1 LEAVEGVKASSR
13 AENIIV
19 PTSHPRR
26 SLALPREQEQ
36 DGAKTRVQSVARA
49 SRLLVWI
56 AQRPG
61 GGTASEAARAT
72 GLTVPTTYHL
82 LNTMVDEGL
91 LAKDSRRRYGPG
103 PRFAAL
109 CEAYLRTDRLPDYLL
124 IPLRV
129 LADRTGETAYVAG
142 WRGHEIRTLSWIE
155 GRNAVRVAA
164 LQQRPYRHA
173 NTRAL
178 GKLLLAYADE
188 ERRQS
193 YLALDPPVRLTERSI
208 TEPSAL
214 DEELRRIRAAG
225 YATDDQE
232 FAEGVACASAPM
244 IEDGVVVAAYT
255 VSAPADRFARH
266 RDEYVD
272 AVRAAAAAALETAR
286 RLDLDRPDITPLVR

>member
-1 LEAVEGVKASSR
+1 MA
-13 AENIIV
+13 I
-19 PTSHPRR
+19 PHPRR
-26 SLALPREQEQ
+26 SSGLSREPEQETP
-36 DGAKTRVQSVARA
+36 KTRVQSVARA

-56 AQRPG
+56 AQRAE
-61 GGTASEAARAT
+61 GGTASEAAHAM

-103 PRFAAL
+103 PRFAVL
-109 CEAYLRTDRLPDYLL
+109 SEAYLRTDRLPDYLMM
-124 IPLRV
+124 PLRA
-129 LADRTGETAYVAG
+129 LADRTGETAFVAA
-142 WRGHEIRTLSWIE
+142 WRGNEIRTLSWIE

-164 LQQRPYRHA
+164 LQHHPYRHA

-178 GKLLLAYADE
+178 GKLLLAYADD
-188 ERRQS
+188 ERRAS

-208 TEPSAL
+208 TDPSAL

-244 IEDGVVVAAYT
+244 IEDGLVVAAFT

-266 RDEYVD
+266 ADEYVD
-272 AVRAAAAAALETAR
+272 AVRAAAAAALQTAR
-286 RLDLDRPDITPLVR
+286 RLDLDRSETAPLAG